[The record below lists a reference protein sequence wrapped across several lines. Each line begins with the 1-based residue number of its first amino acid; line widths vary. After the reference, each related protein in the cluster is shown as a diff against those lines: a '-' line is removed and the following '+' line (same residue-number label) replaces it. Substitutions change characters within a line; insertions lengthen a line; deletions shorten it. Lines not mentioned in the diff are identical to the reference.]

1 MTAWASFNQNT
12 AFRDLQLNYWPA
24 SIHIKNAYSKKNV
37 PATVQSFVLAIN
49 DGVDPKA
56 QEAAEDIT
64 AAIALEQLAAITAGS
79 DKATPAKKASSASA
93 PSTQTPLAKKADNK
107 KADAAKAIVA
117 SPSASTVVPVDS
129 AKDDDVEILEVP
141 APVTKTKSA
150 NSSASPAAVAA
161 SAKGEKKKPSAAA
174 TLVSLTCFCSVVSI
188 PLHTYFH

>member
-1 MTAWASFNQNT
+1 MTAWACFNQNK
-12 AFRDLQLNYWPA
+12 AIRDLQFNYWPA
-24 SIHIKNAYSKKNV
+24 SIHLKNAYSKKNV

-64 AAIALEQLAAITAGS
+64 AAIALEQLAAIASGS
-79 DKATPAKKASSASA
+79 DKATPAKKASSSA
-93 PSTQTPLAKKADNK
+93 PTNQTPSAKKADNK
-107 KADAAKAIVA
+107 KAEAAKAIVA
-117 SPSASTVVPVDS
+117 SPSAAIVVAVDS
-129 AKDDDVEILEVP
+129 AKDDDVQILAVP

-161 SAKGEKKKPSAAA
+161 TAKGDKKKPSAAA